1 MVVLYDHAL
10 ARARRWRGVSSVCFL
25 GILLV
30 SRGPPPDRPVPPPG
44 GLYDKFPPVS
54 PLDWKHELRE
64 FFIFATIIFD
74 GRKRVPP
81 LKARCPRAPTR

>member
-30 SRGPPPDRPVPPPG
+30 SRGPPPGPSRTPAWGVIRQIPARVSL
-44 GLYDKFPPVS
+44 GL
-54 PLDWKHELRE
+54 ETR
-64 FFIFATIIFD
+64 IAGIFD
-74 GRKRVPP
+74 VCYYH
-81 LKARCPRAPTR
+81 L